1 MIAMIYSSCVLGI
14 NAYEVTVETDIG
26 GGLPAFNIV
35 GLPDAAIREA
45 RERVKSAIKHSGAQ
59 FPRSR
64 VAINL
69 APADLP
75 KIGTHY
81 DLPIAVSILLNSEQA
96 DFDPGKKLFLGELAL
111 DGSLRSVSGVLVI
124 AEAAKKAGF
133 ETLFVPEENAYEASL
148 IEGLHVVVVL
158 NLASLLRMLGG
169 FSPFSYFEKP
179 DAPDESA
186 QTVSDS
192 AWDFCLIRGQELAKR
207 ALEVAAA
214 GSHNVLMSG
223 PPGSGKTL
231 LARALSSILPPL
243 EPAESLEVTKI
254 YSIVGLLPA
263 KLGLLRS
270 RPFRSPH
277 HTASGIA
284 LVGGGTDP
292 RPGEITLAHR
302 GVLFMD
308 EFPEF
313 DRDVLENLRQPLE
326 DGIINVARATRS
338 ATFPAKF
345 MLVAAQNPCPCGF
358 AGDPEKSCVCSP
370 TQFLRYQKKISGPLL
385 DRIDLHVEV
394 PRLSFEKIE
403 EETPLED
410 SARVRVR
417 VVAARKIQSRRF
429 SMAGLALQTNSEM
442 GIKELKEF
450 CRPEAPALV
459 LLRSAV
465 ASQHLSAR
473 AYHRVLKLSRTIA
486 DLAGSANILTEH
498 VAEALMFRPKDEK

>member
-1 MIAMIYSSCVLGI
+1 M
-14 NAYEVTVETDIG
+14 
-26 GGLPAFNIV
+26 
-35 GLPDAAIREA
+35 
-45 RERVKSAIKHSGAQ
+45 
-59 FPRSR
+59 
-64 VAINL
+64 
-69 APADLP
+69 
-75 KIGTHY
+75 
-81 DLPIAVSILLNSEQA
+81 
-96 DFDPGKKLFLGELAL
+96 
-111 DGSLRSVSGVLVI
+111 
-124 AEAAKKAGF
+124 
-133 ETLFVPEENAYEASL
+133 
-148 IEGLHVVVVL
+148 
-158 NLASLLRMLGG
+158 
-169 FSPFSYFEKP
+169 
-179 DAPDESA
+179 
-186 QTVSDS
+186 
-192 AWDFCLIRGQELAKR
+192 
-207 ALEVAAA
+207 
-214 GSHNVLMSG
+214 
-223 PPGSGKTL
+223 
-231 LARALSSILPPL
+231 
-243 EPAESLEVTKI
+243 
-254 YSIVGLLPA
+254 
-263 KLGLLRS
+263 
-270 RPFRSPH
+270 
-277 HTASGIA
+277 
-284 LVGGGTDP
+284 VGGGTDP